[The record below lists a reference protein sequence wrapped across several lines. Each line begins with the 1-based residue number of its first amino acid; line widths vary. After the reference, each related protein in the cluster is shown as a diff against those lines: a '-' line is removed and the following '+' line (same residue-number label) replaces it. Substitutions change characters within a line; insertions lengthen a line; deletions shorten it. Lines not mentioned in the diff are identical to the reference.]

1 MKSSILMALDIGS
14 GTIKGIIGEKN
25 SDTGNIEILAIAGK
39 PSLGIRNGEVINP
52 EQVSKGIVEV
62 KEELYKSSGIK
73 IKDVVSNI
81 GGTHLFSVD
90 SQGLISV
97 ARADQTISKED
108 VLRVKKEAE
117 AINLASN
124 KEVISIFPKEF
135 IVDGEGG
142 VKEPAGLRGIRLEV
156 RVLLAC
162 IFSPIIHNLEKAIS
176 LSGLNY
182 LDSFITPMASSQ
194 AILSQEQK
202 ELGVAVLDIGF
213 SVTSLI
219 VFNKGDIVDFAVFP
233 LGSSHITSDLAI
245 GLRTDIQTAESIK
258 QEFGTLKATAKT
270 KGLSGDK
277 DKIKLPAQ
285 DVELSRVF
293 LKNVV
298 ESRVNEI
305 FIEAQKALK
314 KIMGQNQ
321 PPCGIVLTG
330 GGSLLPGI
338 VEFAKQK
345 TKLPCR
351 IGEIRGIKGIENS
364 SFATCCGVLLMG
376 FESMETDNGRTI
388 SSGKFGKKIKRMLKA
403 FLP

>member
-14 GTIKGIIGEKN
+14 GTIKGVIGEKN
-25 SDTGNIEILAIAGK
+25 LDTGIIEILALAEK
-39 PSLGIRNGEVINP
+39 PCLGIRNGEVVNP
-52 EQVSKGIVEV
+52 EQVSLGIMQV
-62 KEELYKSSGIK
+62 KEELYKSSGMK
-73 IKDVVSNI
+73 IKDVVVNI
-81 GGTHLFSVD
+81 GGTHLFSVN

-117 AINLASN
+117 AVSLPSN

-135 IVDGEGG
+135 IVDGEAG
-142 VKEPAGLRGIRLEV
+142 VKEPSGLRGIRLEV
-156 RVLLAC
+156 KVLLAC
-162 IFSPIIHNLEKAIS
+162 IFSPIINNLEKAIN

-182 LDSFITPMASSQ
+182 LDSFITPIAVSQ
-194 AILSQEQK
+194 AVLSQEQK
-202 ELGVAVLDIGF
+202 ELGCCVLDIGF
-213 SVTSLI
+213 SVTSLA
-219 VFNKGDIVDFAVFP
+219 VFDKGDIVDFAVFP
-233 LGSSHITSDLAI
+233 LGSSHITNDLAI
-245 GLRTDIQTAESIK
+245 GLRTEIQTAENIK
-258 QEFGTLKATAKT
+258 KEFGTLKTVVK
-270 KGLSGDK
+270 KSIG
-277 DKIKLPAQ
+277 DKIKVTDGDIEFSKA
-285 DVELSRVF
+285 F

-305 FIEAQKALK
+305 FSEAQKALK
-314 KIMGQNQ
+314 KIMGQSQ

-351 IGEIRGIKGIENS
+351 LGEIKNMKGVENPC
-364 SFATCCGVLLMG
+364 FATCCGVLSLG
-376 FESMETDNGRTI
+376 FESMENDSGKMI
-388 SSGKFGKKIKRMLKA
+388 SNGKFGKKIKRILKA